1 MKVKAPHALTS
12 TFAITVLCL
21 AAAPLPAAAQQY
33 TQASKAQSSQVERG
47 RYLVKVTGCNDCHTA
62 GYAMA
67 GGKVP
72 EAQWLTGDKLGWRG
86 PWGTTYPVNLRL
98 YMTSMSESGWVQ
110 TARNLKSRPPM
121 PWFALHDMTDEDLQ
135 ALYQYV
141 QWLGPAG
148 ELAPAFVPPGREPKT
163 PVVQFPAPPS

>member
-1 MKVKAPHALTS
+1 MNAPRVIRSTLAL
-12 TFAITVLCL
+12 AAVAL
-21 AAAPLPAAAQQY
+21 AAAAVPAAAQQKPAGKP
-33 TQASKAQSSQVERG
+33 QNPQVERG

-72 EAQWLTGDKLGWRG
+72 EPQWLMGDKLGWQG
-86 PWGTTYPVNLRL
+86 PWGTTYAINLRL

-110 TARNLKSRPPM
+110 TARSMKARPPM
-121 PWFALHDMTDEDLQ
+121 PWFALHDMTDQDLK
-135 ALYQYV
+135 AIYHYV

-148 ELAPAFVPPGREPKT
+148 ELAPTYVPPGREAKG
-163 PVVQFPAPPS
+163 PVVRFPAAPN